1 MANAT
6 LAADAASTS
15 RPAPDWA
22 AVRADFP
29 ILRQEVHGYPLCF
42 LDNTATAQKPEPVL
56 AAMDA
61 YYRTTNANIHRGVYQ
76 MSEQATALYEDARAR
91 IAAFINARSSR
102 EIIYTRNTTEAINLV
117 AATWGRA
124 NIGPGDAILYT
135 AMEHHSNIVP
145 WQLLAQDRGATVRYI
160 PIDDDGRLVLDDLD
174 ALLDGVKIVAVTYAS
189 NVLGTINP
197 VAEITEA
204 AHRHGAVILIDG
216 AQAVPHMPVDVQA
229 LACDFLAFS
238 SHKML
243 GPTGIGCLYGRRS
256 LLEAMPPYQGGGDMI
271 RRVTLE
277 RSTWNDLPWK
287 FEAGT
292 PAIAEA
298 IGLGAAVDYLSAL
311 GMDNV
316 RAHEQQLVAYAL
328 DRLATVP
335 GLRVLGPPA
344 AERGG
349 VAAFSL
355 GEIHPHDIASLLD
368 QRGIAIRAGH
378 HCCQPI
384 MDYYDVPALA
394 RASFYIY
401 NTEADVDRLVEGLH
415 FVREVF
421 GSE

>member
-145 WQLLAQDRGATVRYI
+145 WQLLAQDRGATLRYI

-174 ALLDGVKIVAVTYAS
+174 ALLDGV
-189 NVLGTINP
+189 
-197 VAEITEA
+197 
-204 AHRHGAVILIDG
+204 
-216 AQAVPHMPVDVQA
+216 
-229 LACDFLAFS
+229 
-238 SHKML
+238 
-243 GPTGIGCLYGRRS
+243 
-256 LLEAMPPYQGGGDMI
+256 
-271 RRVTLE
+271 
-277 RSTWNDLPWK
+277 
-287 FEAGT
+287 
-292 PAIAEA
+292 
-298 IGLGAAVDYLSAL
+298 
-311 GMDNV
+311 
-316 RAHEQQLVAYAL
+316 
-328 DRLATVP
+328 
-335 GLRVLGPPA
+335 
-344 AERGG
+344 
-349 VAAFSL
+349 
-355 GEIHPHDIASLLD
+355 
-368 QRGIAIRAGH
+368 
-378 HCCQPI
+378 
-384 MDYYDVPALA
+384 
-394 RASFYIY
+394 
-401 NTEADVDRLVEGLH
+401 
-415 FVREVF
+415 
-421 GSE
+421 

>member
-1 MANAT
+1 
-6 LAADAASTS
+6 
-15 RPAPDWA
+15 
-22 AVRADFP
+22 
-29 ILRQEVHGYPLCF
+29 
-42 LDNTATAQKPEPVL
+42 
-56 AAMDA
+56 
-61 YYRTTNANIHRGVYQ
+61 
-76 MSEQATALYEDARAR
+76 
-91 IAAFINARSSR
+91 
-102 EIIYTRNTTEAINLV
+102 
-117 AATWGRA
+117 
-124 NIGPGDAILYT
+124 
-135 AMEHHSNIVP
+135 
-145 WQLLAQDRGATVRYI
+145 
-160 PIDDDGRLVLDDLD
+160 
-174 ALLDGVKIVAVTYAS
+174 
-189 NVLGTINP
+189 VLGTINP

-298 IGLGAAVDYLSAL
+298 IGLGAAVDYLSVL

>member
-6 LAADAASTS
+6 LAADAASTA

-56 AAMDA
+56 AAMDS

-91 IAAFINARSSR
+91 IAAFINAQSSR

-124 NIGPGDAILYT
+124 NVGPGDAILYT
-135 AMEHHSNIVP
+135 AMEHHSNLVP
-145 WQLLAQDRGATVRYI
+145 WQLLAQDRGATLRYI
-160 PIDDDGRLVLDDLD
+160 PIDDAGRLVLDDLD
-174 ALLDGVKIVAVTYAS
+174 TLLDGVKIVAVTYAS

-204 AHRHGAVILIDG
+204 AHRHGAVVLIDG

-229 LACDFLAFS
+229 LGCDFLAFS

>member
-1 MANAT
+1 MVNAT
-6 LAADAASTS
+6 LAADAASTA

-124 NIGPGDAILYT
+124 NVGPGDAILYT

-145 WQLLAQDRGATVRYI
+145 WQLLAQDRGATLRYI
-160 PIDDDGRLVLDDLD
+160 PIDDAGRLVLDDLD
-174 ALLDGVKIVAVTYAS
+174 TLLDGVKIVAVTYAS

-204 AHRHGAVILIDG
+204 AHRHGAVVLIDG

-229 LACDFLAFS
+229 LGCDFLAFS

-298 IGLGAAVDYLSAL
+298 IGLGAAVDYLRAL

>member
-6 LAADAASTS
+6 LAADAASTA

-56 AAMDA
+56 AAMDS

-124 NIGPGDAILYT
+124 NVGPGDAILYT

-145 WQLLAQDRGATVRYI
+145 WQLLAQDRGATLRYI
-160 PIDDDGRLVLDDLD
+160 PIDDAGRLVLDDLD
-174 ALLDGVKIVAVTYAS
+174 TLLDGVKIVAVTYAS

-204 AHRHGAVILIDG
+204 AHRHGAVVLIDG

-229 LACDFLAFS
+229 LGCDFLAFS

-298 IGLGAAVDYLSAL
+298 IGLGAAVDYLRAI

-335 GLRVLGPPA
+335 GLRVFGPPA

-401 NTEADVDRLVEGLH
+401 NTEEDVDRLVEGLH

>member
-1 MANAT
+1 
-6 LAADAASTS
+6 
-15 RPAPDWA
+15 
-22 AVRADFP
+22 
-29 ILRQEVHGYPLCF
+29 
-42 LDNTATAQKPEPVL
+42 
-56 AAMDA
+56 
-61 YYRTTNANIHRGVYQ
+61 
-76 MSEQATALYEDARAR
+76 
-91 IAAFINARSSR
+91 
-102 EIIYTRNTTEAINLV
+102 
-117 AATWGRA
+117 
-124 NIGPGDAILYT
+124 
-135 AMEHHSNIVP
+135 MEHHSNIVP
-145 WQLLAQDRGATVRYI
+145 WQMLRDEKGLVLKVAPINDRGELILEEFEKLLSPRT
-160 PIDDDGRLVLDDLD
+160 RLVS
-174 ALLDGVKIVAVTYAS
+174 VTHVS
-189 NVLGTINP
+189 NALGTIVP
-197 VAEITEA
+197 VKQVIAMA
-204 AHRHGAVILIDG
+204 RRVGAKVLLDG
-216 AQAVPHMPVDVQA
+216 AQAVPHVAVDVRG
-229 LACDFLAFS
+229 LDCDFYAFS
-238 SHKML
+238 GHKL
-243 GPTGIGCLYGRRS
+243 YCPTGIGVLYGKAA

-298 IGLGAAVDYLSAL
+298 IGLGAAVDYLSAIGL
-311 GMDNV
+311 DNV

-328 DRLATVP
+328 DRLATLP
-335 GLRVLGPPA
+335 GLRVFGPPA

-401 NTEADVDRLVEGLH
+401 NTEEDVDRLVEGLH